1 MFLAALL
8 SFAYAAEDGLADDDF
23 SFLDEGDVA
32 AEARAADA
40 VSGDSFSLY
49 GDEEEE
55 DFADFTLKVDEPAP
69 VAPVAKP
76 QPAGKTPLSG
86 NFDARVVS
94 VERESVVVELPVL
107 LGGTDDVSGEY
118 WLIGEVFVDGNK
130 VGETRQLVT
139 SAAVTSQGTIAYLKV
154 QAPVQNT
161 AGSVEVRVSKAAGS
175 KKTALFSRSTS
186 YSL

>member
-8 SFAYAAEDGLADDDF
+8 SLAYAAEDGLADDDF

-49 GDEEEE
+49 GDEEE

-69 VAPVAKP
+69 APVVVKP
-76 QPAGKTPLSG
+76 EPAGKAPLSG
-86 NFDARVVS
+86 NFDARIVS

-107 LGGTDDVSGEY
+107 LGGRDDVRGEY
-118 WLIGEVFVDGNK
+118 WLIGEVFVDGAK

-139 SAAVTSQGTIAYLKV
+139 NASVTSQGTIAYLKV

-161 AGSVEVRVSKAAGS
+161 SGSVEVRVSKATGS
-175 KKTALFSRSTS
+175 QSTALFSRSTS
-186 YSL
+186 YNL